1 MRPQTSWV
9 PRVRLQQVFWGPQ
22 LSSHPLSSRHQAG
35 SATNAAMWLG
45 LGQLVVSDLQV
56 DLGIRALGA
65 SV

>member
-1 MRPQTSWV
+1 M
-9 PRVRLQQVFWGPQ
+9 QQVFWGPQ

-35 SATNAAMWLG
+35 SATNTAMWLG

-65 SV
+65 AV